1 MISDEKKEEI
11 RAASDIVDVVGDYV
25 KLKKSG
31 SGFVGLC
38 PFHDEKTPSF
48 HVTPRLGIYKC
59 FGCGESGDVFNFVM
73 EMEGVSFPESLR
85 TLAERYGIDL
95 PDEQE
100 EGREERTQQREGVYH
115 ALKFAGLFFHR
126 LLLES
131 DEAEKARAYL
141 GNRGYPKSAW
151 RSFGLGYAPSGNQLL
166 KEAEKEGIE
175 KEYLEMADLIKPSH
189 QGEGYYDTFRDRL
202 IFPIFNPSG
211 KLIAFAGRI
220 LGEGKKSAKYINS
233 SQTLVYN
240 KSEVVY
246 GVNFAK
252 NEIRKEEEVLLVE
265 GYTDVITLHRHGIKN
280 VVASSGTSL
289 TPGQIRV
296 LMRYG
301 KKIVMIYDADSAGQ
315 SAMERG
321 LNIALGEGMNVEL
334 MELPE
339 GEDPDS
345 FVRQFGK
352 DSFLQHKEKNAED
365 FVSFLIQKAEKDG
378 KLEGPAD
385 RSSVIRKVLSSIAEI
400 PDELDRQVYVQ
411 HLHQQTQQY
420 RKGSDRELFQQLD
433 SMLGEK
439 RDRQRFESG
448 RSRNRGSRQPSARL
462 ESEPSSEPTKNQKI
476 SGGSSKRPFYEF
488 EIIRLLLTYDEN
500 MRKFIGH
507 NIGEDHFE
515 DEDIRAF
522 YTDIMRRHIEE
533 KEISP
538 NVYMKKEKPYPSL
551 LSDIMMNRHTV
562 SEKFAKRTGS
572 EYRLDRNPI
581 RTAKSAMKPLR
592 LFYCE
597 RKRTETSY
605 QIAEASGDEKEKL
618 MNMLSRLQKEI
629 TRIKKTP
636 ADELFEDPEFLKG
649 SSIERDNSFS
659 YKMKNE
665 RE

>member
-1 MISDEKKEEI
+1 
-11 RAASDIVDVVGDYV
+11 
-25 KLKKSG
+25 
-31 SGFVGLC
+31 
-38 PFHDEKTPSF
+38 
-48 HVTPRLGIYKC
+48 
-59 FGCGESGDVFNFVM
+59 
-73 EMEGVSFPESLR
+73 
-85 TLAERYGIDL
+85 
-95 PDEQE
+95 
-100 EGREERTQQREGVYH
+100 
-115 ALKFAGLFFHR
+115 
-126 LLLES
+126 
-131 DEAEKARAYL
+131 
-141 GNRGYPKSAW
+141 
-151 RSFGLGYAPSGNQLL
+151 
-166 KEAEKEGIE
+166 
-175 KEYLEMADLIKPSH
+175 
-189 QGEGYYDTFRDRL
+189 
-202 IFPIFNPSG
+202 
-211 KLIAFAGRI
+211 
-220 LGEGKKSAKYINS
+220 
-233 SQTLVYN
+233 
-240 KSEVVY
+240 
-246 GVNFAK
+246 
-252 NEIRKEEEVLLVE
+252 
-265 GYTDVITLHRHGIKN
+265 
-280 VVASSGTSL
+280 
-289 TPGQIRV
+289 
-296 LMRYG
+296 
-301 KKIVMIYDADSAGQ
+301 
-315 SAMERG
+315 
-321 LNIALGEGMNVEL
+321 
-334 MELPE
+334 
-339 GEDPDS
+339 
-345 FVRQFGK
+345 
-352 DSFLQHKEKNAED
+352 
-365 FVSFLIQKAEKDG
+365 
-378 KLEGPAD
+378 
-385 RSSVIRKVLSSIAEI
+385 VLSSIAEI

-439 RDRQRFESG
+439 RDRRRFEFRRTRSDEPGKPLPDPDTEPKSYPGKNEKTTG
-448 RSRNRGSRQPSARL
+448 RS
-462 ESEPSSEPTKNQKI
+462 T
-476 SGGSSKRPFYEF
+476 KRPFYEF

-522 YTDIMRRHIEE
+522 YADIMRRHIED

-538 NVYMKKEKPYPSL
+538 DVYMKKEKPYPSL

-665 RE
+665 RK